1 MRHRNLITREQNL
14 ITQASFKDSRYLYA
28 INHNPYCD
36 EQDEKPDLGH
46 AQRRIRPSG
55 PRTAAFV
62 DMALRGAQNFPQH
75 LLQTFDVDEF
85 EHDVLLMH
93 RLKGLRASVASL
105 LEKLDDTI
113 YASSADALAE
123 ANEVYG
129 YLKKASRFEGSLKAV
144 VKEIGQRYARPSRP
158 KNVAGTE

>member
-1 MRHRNLITREQNL
+1 MNKTKNLVSATLSEASCDKIQEMIKKIESELPFL
-14 ITQASFKDSRYLYA
+14 IALSTADK
-28 INHNPYCD
+28 
-36 EQDEKPDLGH
+36 
-46 AQRRIRPSG
+46 RRIRPSG
-55 PRTAAFV
+55 QRTAAFV

-105 LEKLDDTI
+105 LEKLDDT
-113 YASSADALAE
+113 
-123 ANEVYG
+123 VYG

-144 VKEIGQRYARPSRP
+144 VKEIGQRYARPSRR
-158 KNVAGTE
+158 KNVADDE

>member
-1 MRHRNLITREQNL
+1 MNKTKNLISATLSEASCNKVKDKIKEIEAELPFL
-14 ITQASFKDSRYLYA
+14 IALSTADK
-28 INHNPYCD
+28 
-36 EQDEKPDLGH
+36 
-46 AQRRIRPSG
+46 RRIRPSG
-55 PRTAAFV
+55 SRTAAFV
-62 DMALRGAQNFPQH
+62 NMALRGAKTFPQY
-75 LLQTFDVDEF
+75 LLKTFDVEEF

-93 RLKGLRASVASL
+93 RLKDLRISVASL

-144 VKEIGQRYARPSRP
+144 VKEIGQRYARPSRR
-158 KNVAGTE
+158 KNVADDE

>member
-1 MRHRNLITREQNL
+1 MNKTKNLVSATLSEASCDKIQEMIKKIESELPFL
-14 ITQASFKDSRYLYA
+14 IALSTADK
-28 INHNPYCD
+28 
-36 EQDEKPDLGH
+36 
-46 AQRRIRPSG
+46 RRIRPSG

-62 DMALRGAQNFPQH
+62 DMALRGAQNFPQY

-113 YASSADALAE
+113 YASSADALSE
-123 ANEVYG
+123 ANEAYA
-129 YLKKASRFEGSLKAV
+129 YLKRAAKYEGALKSTV
-144 VKEIGQRYARPSRP
+144 EEIGQRYARPSRR
-158 KNVAGTE
+158 KNNTNAE

>member
-1 MRHRNLITREQNL
+1 MNKTKNLVSATLSEASCDKIQEMIKKIESELPFL
-14 ITQASFKDSRYLYA
+14 IALSTADK
-28 INHNPYCD
+28 
-36 EQDEKPDLGH
+36 
-46 AQRRIRPSG
+46 RRIRPSG

-62 DMALRGAQNFPQH
+62 DMALPQH

-144 VKEIGQRYARPSRP
+144 VKEIGQRYARPSRR
-158 KNVAGTE
+158 KNVADDE

>member
-1 MRHRNLITREQNL
+1 MNKTKNLVSATLSEASCDKIQEMIKKIESELPFL
-14 ITQASFKDSRYLYA
+14 IALSTA
-28 INHNPYCD
+28 
-36 EQDEKPDLGH
+36 EK
-46 AQRRIRPSG
+46 RRIRPSG

-123 ANEVYG
+123 VYG
-129 YLKKASRFEGSLKAV
+129 YLKKASRFEGSLKTV
-144 VKEIGQRYARPSRP
+144 VKEIGQRYARPSRR
-158 KNVAGTE
+158 KNVADDE

>member
-1 MRHRNLITREQNL
+1 MNKTKNLVSATLSEASCDKIQEMIKKIESELPFL
-14 ITQASFKDSRYLYA
+14 IALSTANK
-28 INHNPYCD
+28 
-36 EQDEKPDLGH
+36 
-46 AQRRIRPSG
+46 RRIRPSG

-62 DMALRGAQNFPQH
+62 DMALRGTQNFPQH

-105 LEKLDDTI
+105 LEKLEKLDDTI

-144 VKEIGQRYARPSRP
+144 VKEIGQRYARPSRR
-158 KNVAGTE
+158 KNVADDE

>member
-1 MRHRNLITREQNL
+1 MNKTKNLVSATLSEASCDKIQEMIKKIESELPFL
-14 ITQASFKDSRYLYA
+14 IALSTADK
-28 INHNPYCD
+28 
-36 EQDEKPDLGH
+36 
-46 AQRRIRPSG
+46 RRIRPSG

-62 DMALRGAQNFPQH
+62 DMALRGAQSFPKY
-75 LLQTFDVDEF
+75 LLSTFDVDEF
-85 EHDVLLMH
+85 AHDVQLMH
-93 RLKGLRASVASL
+93 QLQSLRASVASL

-129 YLKKASRFEGSLKAV
+129 YLKKAARFDGALKTT

-158 KNVAGTE
+158 KNVADTE

>member
-1 MRHRNLITREQNL
+1 MNKTKNLVSATLSEASCDKIQEMIKKIESELPFL
-14 ITQASFKDSRYLYA
+14 IALSTA
-28 INHNPYCD
+28 
-36 EQDEKPDLGH
+36 EK
-46 AQRRIRPSG
+46 RRIRPSG

-129 YLKKASRFEGSLKAV
+129 YLKKASRFEGSLKTV
-144 VKEIGQRYARPSRP
+144 VKEIGQRYARPSRR
-158 KNVAGTE
+158 KNVADDE